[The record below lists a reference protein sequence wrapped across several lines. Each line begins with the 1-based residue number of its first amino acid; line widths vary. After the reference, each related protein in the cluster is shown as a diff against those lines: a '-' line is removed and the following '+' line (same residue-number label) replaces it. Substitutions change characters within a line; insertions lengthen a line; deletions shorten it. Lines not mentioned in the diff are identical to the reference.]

1 MPEYI
6 DKKAVYAVACKGC
19 TMSGNE
25 YGECYCPE
33 PGCERLTLAFVS
45 APAADVVAV
54 KHGRWIGLEYDGY
67 ADGCPVYDLWECSEC
82 GEEVSGE
89 DVPITH
95 PYCHGCGAKMDGGKL
110 NDH

>member
-6 DKKAVYAVACKGC
+6 ERDQVRDMLHREIDSWGSCADEIEALLNA
-19 TMSGNE
+19 NE
-25 YGECYCPE
+25 E
-33 PGCERLTLAFVS
+33 LFKI
-45 APAADVVAV
+45 PAADVVAV

-67 ADGCPVYDLWECSEC
+67 ADGSPVYDLWECSEC

-95 PYCHGCGAKMDGGKL
+95 PYCHGCGAKMDGGE
-110 NDH
+110 NHE